1 MRLTREKIIRL
12 SHQITDVLVESAE
25 VEFVDDRDTIRQQV
39 VQILTATL
47 KEEEKIELEVRK
59 RITSQKKEI
68 LEGSE
73 EWDVLHKK
81 YYQDELRRMGIA
93 AAPTTAT
100 GRDVFEVIVSPQLSV
115 VSERGSERAAG
126 DKRRSPGSLKT
137 RRLPRFC
144 RNFHTMKVLL

>member
-1 MRLTREKIIRL
+1 MRLTREKIVRL
-12 SHQITDVLVESAE
+12 SHQITEVLVASEE
-25 VEFVDDRDTIRQQV
+25 VEFVDDRDTIRHQV

-93 AAPTTAT
+93 AAPDDRIA
-100 GRDVFEVIVSPQLSV
+100 RDFFEVVVSLQLSV
-115 VSERGSERAAG
+115 VSEEKVNALPGISAA
-126 DKRRSPGSLKT
+126 RWA
-137 RRLPRFC
+137 
-144 RNFHTMKVLL
+144 V